1 MIDLHN
7 QWPHRWL
14 SPKAIANNSPIQGI
28 GIFAIEKISK
38 GEQISVLGGVIVHI
52 NDIDAYR
59 QIMGHIGLQI
69 DDQFFMV
76 PTTRDELPIKGTVNH
91 SCSPN
96 AGLSSSVVFI
106 AIRDIE
112 PGEECT
118 FDYATSET
126 YFPSFGCHCVSAN
139 CRKTITQD
147 DWKIPELQQKLG
159 QYYSPYLR
167 AKLNRH
173 NN

>member
-1 MIDLHN
+1 MQDLHN
-7 QWPHRWL
+7 QWSHRWL
-14 SPKAIANNSPIQGI
+14 SSKAEALNSPIQGI
-28 GIFAIEKISK
+28 GIFAKERILK
-38 GEQISVLGGVIVHI
+38 GEPISVLGGVIVHI
-52 NDIDAYR
+52 SDINAYR
-59 QIMGHIGLQI
+59 KTMGHIGLQI

-96 AGLSSSVVFI
+96 SGLSSSVVFV

-126 YFPSFGCHCVSAN
+126 YFPSFACRCGTAN

-147 DWKIPELQQKLG
+147 DWRILSLQQKFG
-159 QYYSPYLR
+159 QYYSPYLK
-167 AKLNRH
+167 AKL
-173 NN
+173 